1 MRSAKIVRK
10 TNETSIEIKINLD
23 GKGRSKVN
31 TGIGFLDHMIELFS
45 KHSLIDINLN
55 AIGDLHVD
63 EHHTTED
70 TAIVLGQAIA
80 KALGKKICIK
90 RYWSAYIPMD
100 ETLTRVSIDLSNR
113 PYLVW
118 KVNLKI
124 EKLGEMDSELFKEWF
139 QAVAQNGGI
148 TLHIENLYGDNS
160 HHIVESCFKAFAQAL
175 RISIQVDK
183 RNKFLLP
190 STKGK
195 L

>member
-23 GKGRSKVN
+23 GKGKSKIN
-31 TGIGFLDHMIELFS
+31 TGIGFLNHMFELFS

-55 AIGDLHVD
+55 AKGDLHVD

-70 TAIVLGQAIA
+70 TGIVLGQAIV
-80 KALGKKICIK
+80 KALGKKIGIK
-90 RYWSAYIPMD
+90 RYGTAYVPMD
-100 ETLTRVSIDLSNR
+100 ETLTRVSLDISNR

-118 KVNLKI
+118 KVNLKT
-124 EKLGEMDSELFKEWF
+124 EKLGEMDTELFKEWF
-139 QAVAQNGGI
+139 QAVSQNTGI
-148 TLHIENLYGDNS
+148 SMHIENLYGGNS
-160 HHIVESCFKAFAQAL
+160 HHIVESCFKAFACAL
-175 RISIQVDK
+175 RYAIEIDK
-183 RNKFLLP
+183 RNKFSLP